1 MYFTGNITI
10 RCYFYIKQNF
20 CTILYNFVTIHCNL
34 HTSKVDNRTTKLQ
47 YYVIQYDFV
56 TVLDVK
62 EEFPKEN
69 IDILFGFVAMM
80 FVKNGHWLE

>member
-1 MYFTGNITI
+1 
-10 RCYFYIKQNF
+10 
-20 CTILYNFVTIHCNL
+20 
-34 HTSKVDNRTTKLQ
+34 
-47 YYVIQYDFV
+47 VIQYDFV

-80 FVKNGHWLE
+80 FVKNAHWLE